1 MARTTIIAQAQ
12 NADNLTTPGYITP
25 DNISTDLV
33 QLRLSGDD
41 EIFSLGTIY
50 TAYQWIIKG
59 DGVNGE
65 VVGSYPPTDTDP
77 ELLSLFV
84 GYNWPQ
90 GNVSEIFT
98 YLNAGGPNVKYTKF
112 TYNAK
117 RYNTTSFINPNTRG
131 QGIEWDRNLQN
142 DISVEVEI
150 YWGKYTKFGL
160 STLDGVISNYFFD
173 ISELSGKTNAAARS
187 LSFSPSANENF
198 QHYPEIDLDTR
209 KITKLPRYF
218 LDGSA
223 NGHKLCDHFWKIE
236 TDDFATTVTAPTPQ
250 ETTEEVSGTK
260 ISQLSSTT
268 TLQDDDLLVISRDEG
283 SDGSFDTSYNTSLS
297 NLAAKINEGMN
308 EEGGQLPRFVP
319 LNLPLLTSSITA
331 SDPNLE
337 PIITAQLVY
346 NEGQKAYVNQFFGF
360 GSENVVTNTSTIS
373 VHKIVFLDLVGI
385 IPPEAKYIQCK
396 LDDVQTGTDIEWV
409 VESESIG
416 EIYTTSSGTRFA
428 SPGIEYRLT
437 RGNSGRVTNY
447 VNRFAIERGL
457 DSFIVQ
463 DPNNVNGSG
472 PTLQPD
478 RLNYQPYTDIIVRR
492 NSAYRNSLTSVT
504 LHPLTI
510 EGYYI

>member
-1 MARTTIIAQAQ
+1 MARTFIEVIAQPTS
-12 NADNLTTPGYITP
+12 NRPEDYNDFPGVTVDNCTTYIQQGT
-25 DNISTDLV
+25 SDLFGD
-33 QLRLSGDD
+33 LLLSR
-41 EIFSLGTIY
+41 
-50 TAYQWIIKG
+50 IING

-65 VVGSYPPTDTDP
+65 VVGFYPSTETI
-77 ELLSLFV
+77 EGEAGS
-84 GYNWPQ
+84 
-90 GNVSEIFT
+90 VSKIFD
-98 YLNAGGPNVKYTKF
+98 YLNAGGSNVKYTKLTF
-112 TYNAK
+112 
-117 RYNTTSFINPNTRG
+117 TTSLDSLSENTLFG
-131 QGIEWDRNLQN
+131 GTSASPYWQQTHIFK
-142 DISVEVEI
+142 I
-150 YWGKYTKFGL
+150 YWGKYILYKSIIGELNSASSVIQYHLYHKEHFKL
-160 STLDGVISNYFFD
+160 INNLYGVTGDY
-173 ISELSGKTNAAARS
+173 KTS
-187 LSFSPSANENF
+187 LQLNIN
-198 QHYPEIDLDTR
+198 LDTK
-209 KITKLPRYF
+209 KIIGLPYQALNF
-218 LDGSA
+218 AVGEGSPDELGNSRA
-223 NGHKLCDHFWKIE
+223 RTFNWTIE

-260 ISQLSSTT
+260 ISQLPSTT

-331 SDPNLE
+331 SDPSLE

-492 NSAYRNSLTSVT
+492 NSAYTNSLTSVT